1 MVIPVR
7 IGLWSIL
14 LIWNCVQGCFGQC
27 NLISQF
33 FKFRR
38 QIHFSF
44 LFYLG
49 LHVLCTMLMIMGSR
63 TQYEINGY
71 QLRMSHCNQGSLLSS
86 TGGYTI
92 VFLTENVFFVRVAA
106 HAASVITAFT
116 CLFPWVILALFL
128 ETSNVF
134 SKTSNVFLK
143 TTVSIFGCIHCFQHR
158 FNNSSNTTIRPLF
171 KKVVCF
177 LEKGSMLFEKSS

>member
-14 LIWNCVQGCFGQC
+14 LIWNCFQGCFGQC

-49 LHVLCTMLMIMGSR
+49 PHVLCTKLMITGSR

-86 TGGYTI
+86 TGGYTM
-92 VFLTENVFFVRVAA
+92 VSLTEKRILCTGRSPCGFCHHRLYLFVPMSDSC
-106 HAASVITAFT
+106 AS
-116 CLFPWVILALFL
+116 FL

-134 SKTSNVFLK
+134 SKTSNVFFK

-158 FNNSSNTTIRPLF
+158 FNNSPNTTIRPLF

-177 LEKGSMLFEKSS
+177 L